1 MQIFLLWL
9 TIILFLLACYLA
21 YLWWHPTRRSR
32 FQVRLTALFLL
43 FAIVPSAPL
52 LFVASTLTTSTIDML
67 LVPEMEG
74 TMLNAVQAMKQQF
87 ENHAESFVHAVQGD
101 SVTPALL
108 RKWEFDYFLVW
119 RKEQETVQL
128 VQAVGRDEN
137 SRQHGLNFGDERL
150 AEAWGQRDSELETT
164 SQGNGESRSHCRV
177 WLPRGADEMVLVGYA
192 VSPEI
197 TATKDRLTQ
206 AMRVYNSLSLI
217 KERALQDELI
227 WGGAAA
233 AILVLCLL
241 SVVSARL
248 LSQRIS
254 QPIEQLTQASLQVA
268 GGNLQVQAEAS
279 AKDEIRQL
287 VDSFNHMIV
296 ELRTSREK
304 LVISE
309 RLAAWRE
316 VARQVAHEIKNP
328 LTPIQLGLYRVRQR
342 LDESVASQTAVQ
354 ESFQSIEEE
363 LASLRHLAEEFS
375 DFARLPKAE
384 LKPGDLN
391 EVVQLTAR
399 LFQGVGGEIQIKTEL
414 APEIPQ
420 RPFDREQI
428 KRLLN
433 NLIKNALEA
442 SVTPAGAITISTRRA
457 GEKVRLT
464 IADQGPGLSPEM
476 LEKIF
481 EPNFSTKR
489 GGTGL
494 GLTMVKRIVEEHG
507 GTIAVESA
515 AGRGTAFTIVI

>member
-1 MQIFLLWL
+1 MKVFILWL
-9 TIILFLLACYLA
+9 VIIVAALAAYLT
-21 YLWWHPTRRSR
+21 YLWWHPARRSH

-43 FAIVPSAPL
+43 FAMVPSVPL
-52 LFVASTLTTSTIDML
+52 LFAVSSLATSTIDML
-67 LVPEMEG
+67 LVPEVEA
-74 TMLNAVQAMKQQF
+74 TMLAAMQAMKQQS
-87 ENHAESFVHAVQGD
+87 EECAARLVAAAQQE
-101 SVTPALL
+101 PATAAMLG
-108 RKWEFDYFLVW
+108 RWQFDYYLTW
-119 RKEQETVQL
+119 RKTGDEVQL
-128 VQAVGRDEN
+128 SQAVARDEAA
-137 SRQHGLNFGDERL
+137 RALAMTFAPERIS
-150 AEAWGQRDSELETT
+150 ESWGQRDSELLAQAGARPT
-164 SQGNGESRSHCRV
+164 HCRV
-177 WLPRGADEMVLVGYA
+177 WLPASAGEMALVGFA
-192 VSPEI
+192 VAPEI
-197 TATKDRLTQ
+197 TVTKERLTQ
-206 AMRVYNSLSLI
+206 ALRVYNSLAMI
-217 KERALQDELI
+217 KERALQGELI

-233 AILVLCLL
+233 MILVLCLL
-241 SVVSARL
+241 SVLAARV
-248 LSQRIS
+248 LSQRLS
-254 QPIEQLTQASLQVA
+254 RPLEQLTHASLQVA
-268 GGNLQVQAEAS
+268 SGNLQVQAEAT

-287 VDSFNHMIV
+287 VDSFNHMIN

-304 LVISE
+304 LVITE

-342 LDESVASQTAVQ
+342 LDEAVVSQTAVQ

-363 LASLRHLAEEFS
+363 LASLRHLAEAFS

-384 LKPGDLN
+384 LQPGNLN

-399 LFQGVGGEIQIKTEL
+399 LFQGAGGEMQIKTDL
-414 APEIPQ
+414 APDIPP

-442 SVTPAGAITISTRRA
+442 SLTPSGTITISTRRA
-457 GEKVRLT
+457 GDKVRLT

-489 GGTGL
+489 GGAGL

-515 AGRGTAFTIVI
+515 AGKGTAFTIIV